1 MLPGSHAGPGGGRA
15 PPAGC
20 CADVSDASVYVA
32 TLRAGAAVVL
42 HDAVLHA
49 SGRNLGSAPRRAWMP
64 QLSAA
69 PVLRGDGSGA
79 PLALAVPLLQP
90 VTRAQPRRTRSPDAA
105 R

>member
-1 MLPGSHAGPGGGRA
+1 
-15 PPAGC
+15 
-20 CADVSDASVYVA
+20 
-32 TLRAGAAVVL
+32 VVL

-79 PLALAVPLLQP
+79 PLALAVPLQP
-90 VTRAQPRRTRSPDAA
+90 ATRAQPRRKQR
-105 R
+105 

>member
-1 MLPGSHAGPGGGRA
+1 MLPGSHAGPGLGRA
-15 PPAGC
+15 SPAGW
-20 CADVSDASVYVA
+20 ASPEDSDASVYVA
-32 TLRAGAAVVL
+32 TLRAGSAVVL

-79 PLALAVPLLQP
+79 PLALAVPLQP
-90 VTRAQPRRTRSPDAA
+90 ATRAQPRRKQR
-105 R
+105 